1 MSKKVKKSIANK
13 FAWTILSFIVLYLV
27 ASAFNLVPQSMKNTV
42 NWGASNFGLIVFFL
56 CFSMV
61 FFLIIRFTK
70 RSKKSNGNF

>member
-1 MSKKVKKSIANK
+1 
-13 FAWTILSFIVLYLV
+13 
-27 ASAFNLVPQSMKNTV
+27 MKNTV